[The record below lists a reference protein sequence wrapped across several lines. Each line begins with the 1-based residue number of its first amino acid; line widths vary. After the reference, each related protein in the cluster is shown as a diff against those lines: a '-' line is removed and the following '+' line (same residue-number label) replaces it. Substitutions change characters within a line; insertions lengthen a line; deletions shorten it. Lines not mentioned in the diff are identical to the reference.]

1 MPHNRRRHL
10 RRCVTA
16 AILAVLTGCSPKRFR
31 SEVPILQI
39 DTHWRIIPDDPKVG
53 ADLVIHFDPR
63 ESTQSLASLTAY
75 QGRIGIELLG
85 QSSLKFPKKSYALEL
100 RDPRGRGLAAPLLGL
115 PSDSNWV
122 LHGPYSDK
130 TLMRNYLAYALA
142 SRMRLPSPGTRFV
155 ELFVRQ
161 LPWGATYQGVYLLV
175 DASGRS
181 PRALGIAALAPSDT
195 TEPAIS
201 GGYIVQIDR
210 VQKGDEFIVLP
221 GDSMSPHPDQVI
233 FVSPRHPAPPQKI
246 WLAAYFDSLEG
257 ALPPAGSLAEAK
269 RYARYLDVDSF
280 VDFLLLQEAVKNTDA
295 YRYSASMYKDRV
307 GKLRMGPVWDFDL
320 ATGNVTRNDGCDP
333 AGWMIHF
340 MSSKRWDQAP
350 PRWWRLLLEDRA
362 FQERVGSRW
371 RELRA
376 GPLATRSVLALID
389 SAAFTLR
396 SAQRRNFQRWPLLG
410 GTVWKSCP
418 IPGSNPPAY
427 AATWEGEVLRLRSW
441 MENRLRWMDEHI
453 ATIEP

>member
-1 MPHNRRRHL
+1 MPHDRRRQL
-10 RRCVTA
+10 RSCVTA
-16 AILAVLTGCSPKRFR
+16 ATLVLLLGCNPKPFR

-39 DTHWRIIPDDPKVG
+39 DTHGRVIPDDPKVR

-63 ESTQSLASLTAY
+63 ESTQSFGSRTEY
-75 QGRIGIELLG
+75 RGGIGIELLG

-100 RDPRGRGLAAPLLGL
+100 RDPQGHGMAAPLLGL
-115 PSDSNWV
+115 PPDSNWV

-142 SRMRLPSPGTRFV
+142 SRMDLPSPGTRFV
-155 ELFVRQ
+155 ELFLRQ
-161 LPWGATYQGVYLLV
+161 LPWGTAYRGVYLLV
-175 DASGRS
+175 EASGRS
-181 PRALGIAALAPSDT
+181 PGALGLAALAPSDT

-210 VQKGDEFIVLP
+210 VQKGDEFVVLP

-233 FVSPRHPAPPQKI
+233 FVSPRHPAPAQKM
-246 WLAAYFDSLEG
+246 WLAAHFDSMEA
-257 ALPPAGSLAEAK
+257 ALPPAHSLADAEG
-269 RYARYLDVDSF
+269 YARYLDVDSF
-280 VDFLLLQEAVKNTDA
+280 VDFLLLQETVKNTDA
-295 YRYSASMYKDRV
+295 YRYSASMYKDRA

-340 MSSKRWDQAP
+340 MSSRRWDQAP

-362 FQERVGSRW
+362 FRERVDSRW
-371 RELRA
+371 HELRA
-376 GPLATRSVLALID
+376 GPLATGNVLALID

-396 SAQRRNFQRWPLLG
+396 GAQRRNFQRWHVLG
-410 GTVWKSCP
+410 GTVWQNCP
-418 IPGSNPPAY
+418 VPGSNPPVY
-427 AATWEGEVLRLRSW
+427 DATWKDEVAHLRSW
-441 MENRLRWMDEHI
+441 MESRLHWMDEHI
-453 ATIEP
+453 ATIAP